1 MNLNNL
7 TFSHF
12 EFLHNG
18 GYNLDHVYLLMQI
31 EHGLDIS
38 QNENP
43 KVKALYQGIYRKGLI
58 TEKGS
63 LTLRGKELLKYVET
77 DEEQPVAK
85 PIKKVKIPKED
96 FEAWWKAYPGTD
108 TFTHK
113 GVKFS
118 GGRTLRARK
127 DDCKAK
133 FDKII
138 EEGEYTVKEMI
149 DALEYEVLQK
159 KENSIKQKANKLSFM
174 QNSLT
179 YLNQCTFEPF
189 IELIREGSKV
199 EETTTVSGGT
209 DI

>member
-1 MNLNNL
+1 
-7 TFSHF
+7 
-12 EFLHNG
+12 
-18 GYNLDHVYLLMQI
+18 MQI

-38 QNENP
+38 QNENL
-43 KVKALYQGIYRKGLI
+43 KMKALYQGIYRKGLI
-58 TEKGS
+58 TEKG
-63 LTLRGKELLKYVET
+63 LTLRGKELLSYVNEGQN
-77 DEEQPVAK
+77 DEPVTK

-138 EEGEYTVKEMI
+138 AEGEYTVADMI
-149 DALEYEVLQK
+149 AALEYEVLQK
-159 KENSIKQKANKLSFM
+159 KENSIKTKTNRLTFM

-179 YLNQCTFEPF
+179 YLNQRTFENF
-189 IELIREGSKV
+189 IDLIKEGKTVV
-199 EETTTVSGGT
+199 EEPIIRGGT